1 MKRRDFITA
10 GGIAVA
16 SALFAPHL
24 FATPK
29 GKPLK
34 ILALVFDDYET
45 LDLHGPVEMLGHM
58 SHVQILLVGAKSIIR
73 SYQGPKVVTDISME
87 QVTPCDLLIVPG
99 GIGTRTLVE
108 DSELLSWLQAQE
120 KVSKKVFSICTGSA
134 LLAKA
139 GILDGVNATT
149 NKMAY
154 QWVTSLSQRVH
165 WQPSARWVDEGK
177 FLTSS
182 GVSAGTDAA
191 LFYVRQLRGEEEA
204 RRIERLTEYHWNDD
218 STNDPYAV
226 EV

>member
-1 MKRRDFITA
+1 MKRRDFIAA

-16 SALFAPHL
+16 STLFAPHL
-24 FATPK
+24 LATTK

-58 SHVQILLVGAKSIIR
+58 SHVQIQLVGAKSIIR

-191 LFYVRQLRGEEEA
+191 LFYVRQLCGDEEA

-218 STNDPYAV
+218 SANDPYAV